1 MGRARAERRS
11 VRFGFGSSIVSDAF
25 NAGAAAPE
33 LAMEVS
39 VGRGEE
45 ARCATALIL
54 SDVTRKK

>member
-1 MGRARAERRS
+1 M
-11 VRFGFGSSIVSDAF
+11 RFGFGSSIVSDVF
-25 NAGAAAPE
+25 DAGAAVSE